1 MLQSIYFIVLFVGI
15 LNPTSATQYN
25 YSLFYPYVNNIEGK
39 SQKSNYLYSE
49 ISPFPT
55 NQISFIN
62 FDDPNNLYN
71 DLNANEDYILNNKEF
86 SLLHL
91 GVVTQDIAMIQMA
104 LMHDKSLI
112 NSQDING
119 CTPLHLAVLTDNLII
134 VEILIRLG
142 ADVNIINK
150 EYETPIFNA
159 VKNDSNIMI
168 IEYLISEG
176 ALLYGEN
183 KNKQSLEDIIELYKR
198 DHLKDIFDYST
209 I

>member
-1 MLQSIYFIVLFVGI
+1 MLKSIYFIILFIGV
-15 LNPTSATQYN
+15 LNPINAVQYN

-39 SQKSNYLYSE
+39 SQKSKYLYSE
-49 ISPFPT
+49 INLFST
-55 NQISFIN
+55 NQLSFIN
-62 FDDPNNLYN
+62 FDDPNNFYN
-71 DLNANEDYILNNKEF
+71 DLDANEDYILNNKEF

-119 CTPLHLAVLTDNLII
+119 CTPLHLAVLTDNLTI

-142 ADVNIINK
+142 ADVNIINN
-150 EYETPIFNA
+150 ENETPIFNA

-183 KNKQSLEDIIELYKR
+183 KNKQSLEDIIDLYKR
-198 DHLKDIFDYST
+198 DHLKSILLYN

>member
-1 MLQSIYFIVLFVGI
+1 MLQSIYFIMLFTGVLI
-15 LNPTSATQYN
+15 PINATQYN
-25 YSLFYPYVNNIEGK
+25 YNLFYPYVNNIEGK

-49 ISPFPT
+49 TSLFPT
-55 NQISFIN
+55 NQLSFIN
-62 FDDPNNLYN
+62 FDDPNNFYN
-71 DLNANEDYILNNKEF
+71 DLDANEDYILNNKEF

-104 LMHDKSLI
+104 LMHNKSLI

-119 CTPLHLAVLTDNLII
+119 CTPLHLAVLTDNLTI

-142 ADVNIINK
+142 ADVNIINN
-150 EYETPIFNA
+150 ENETPIFNA

-183 KNKQSLEDIIELYKR
+183 KNKQSLEDIIDLYKR
-198 DHLKDIFDYST
+198 DHLKSILLYN